1 MEQTKVI
8 CGLYEQASQLDAQ
21 QVHVI
26 SVDEKTGIQAFE
38 RLYGERKPMQKG
50 QVEKIE
56 FDYKR
61 HGTLCLMA
69 NWQVAKGNILAPTV
83 SATRTESDY
92 AAHIETTL
100 ATDVDAGWI
109 FIHDQLNTH
118 YSETL
123 VRLVAKHCQIEQDLG
138 QKGKSGVLKDKHSR
152 KQFLEDTSHRIRF
165 VFTPK
170 HCSWINQIELWFSIL
185 QRKLLKRASFA
196 SLDDLREKLFA
207 FIDFFNEHLAK
218 PFQWQYKGKVLKI

>member
-1 MEQTKVI
+1 M
-8 CGLYEQASQLDAQ
+8 
-21 QVHVI
+21 HVV
-26 SVDEKTGIQAFE
+26 SVDEKTGIQALE
-38 RLYGERKPMQKG
+38 RLYGERKPIQKG
-50 QVEKIE
+50 RVEKIE

-61 HGTLCLMA
+61 HGTLCLLA
-69 NWQVAKGNILAPTV
+69 NWQVAKGNLLAPTV
-83 SATRTESDY
+83 SATRTEADY
-92 AAHIETTL
+92 AAHIENTL
-100 ATDVDAGWI
+100 ATDADASWI

-138 QKGKSGVLKDKHSR
+138 EKGKSGILQDKHSR
-152 KQFLEDTSHRIRF
+152 KQFLEDASHRIRF

-185 QRKLLKRASFA
+185 QRKLLKRASF
-196 SLDDLREKLFA
+196 SSTEELKEKLLA
-207 FIDFFNEHLAK
+207 FIDYFNQHLAK